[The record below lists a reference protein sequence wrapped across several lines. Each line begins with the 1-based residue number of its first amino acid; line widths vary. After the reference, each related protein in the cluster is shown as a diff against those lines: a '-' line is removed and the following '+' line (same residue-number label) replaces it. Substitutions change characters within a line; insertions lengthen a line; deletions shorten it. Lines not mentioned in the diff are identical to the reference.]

1 MDTFFKIFGWTMAA
15 FLGGT
20 ILYAIFWGGTSGA
33 FFVLFLIGA
42 GLLGGGKARRRTPPP
57 PVFGADPYPEG
68 PLPSPYEMMHSPRY
82 ASQPGNDHYLSYMQ
96 NRRK

>member
-1 MDTFFKIFGWTMAA
+1 MDMFFKIFGWTMAA

-57 PVFGADPYPEG
+57 PVFGEEEEDG
-68 PLPSPYEMMHSPRY
+68 MSVSWHKRVHDPRY
-82 ASQPGNDHYLSYMQ
+82 AALPENNLHRTYMQ
-96 NRRK
+96 D